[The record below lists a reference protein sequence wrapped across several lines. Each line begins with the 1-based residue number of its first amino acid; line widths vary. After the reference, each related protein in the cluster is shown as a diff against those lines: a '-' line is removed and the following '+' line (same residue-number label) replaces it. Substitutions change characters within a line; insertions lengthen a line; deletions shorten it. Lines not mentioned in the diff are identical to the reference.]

1 MKFFK
6 KNTVQSLTI
15 IALCFALLYFHLSQN
30 STMFKTMIGF
40 IFAYSV
46 YTFFIKD

>member
-6 KNTVQSLTI
+6 NNTVQSLTI
-15 IALCFALLYFHLSQN
+15 IALCFALLCFHLSQN

>member
-1 MKFFK
+1 MNFFK
-6 KNTVQSLTI
+6 NNTIQALTI
-15 IALCFALLYFHLSQN
+15 IALCLALLYFHLSQN